1 MKLTSILAICLGG
14 AKALNPGDCAF
25 TAVFADEPSQFGLLL
40 LKDVEEEPVFVTDH
54 GLMADG
60 SLSRVGSVT
69 KQHKGR
75 VAAGT
80 VLKSADFQGEGGSIS
95 GDHLVAYTGSAES
108 PTLLCAVHM
117 EDISAGSRMLSGLE
131 EGISAVVLPE
141 SDNAYY
147 TGPAF
152 GTVDELRA
160 AVNDRSL
167 WTSENVRPEDGR
179 ILSSFVIQS
188 GANTTTAMTETTT
201 FMNSTM
207 MTTTATTMFSTAE
220 PTTTMPPTTMP
231 PTTMP
236 PTTMPPTTTTAVG
249 EEPPSAAVHAMAGVP
264 VLLALLSM
272 A

>member
-1 MKLTSILAICLGG
+1 M
-14 AKALNPGDCAF
+14 D
-25 TAVFADEPSQFGLLL
+25 D
-40 LKDVEEEPVFVTDH
+40 
-54 GLMADG
+54 
-60 SLSRVGSVT
+60 
-69 KQHKGR
+69 
-75 VAAGT
+75 
-80 VLKSADFQGEGGSIS
+80 
-95 GDHLVAYTGSAES
+95 
-108 PTLLCAVHM
+108 M
-117 EDISAGSRMLSGLE
+117 EHSSRMLSGLQ
-131 EGISAVVLPE
+131 EGVSAVVLPE

-147 TGPAF
+147 TGPVL
-152 GTVDELRA
+152 GTVDELRTA
-160 AVNDRSL
+160 INDRSL

-179 ILSSFVIQS
+179 ILSSFIIQS

-236 PTTMPPTTTTAVG
+236 PTTMPPTTTTAAP
-249 EEPPSAAVHAMAGVP
+249 EEPPSAAFHAMAGVP